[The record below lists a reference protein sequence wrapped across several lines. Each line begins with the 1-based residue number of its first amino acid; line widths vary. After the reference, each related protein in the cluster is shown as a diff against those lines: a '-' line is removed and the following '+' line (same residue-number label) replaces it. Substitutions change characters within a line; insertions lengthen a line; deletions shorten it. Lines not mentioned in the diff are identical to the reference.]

1 MKGKKGRRVREEM
14 REDVKGRM
22 RGKGGGRD
30 NGRMKERSMR
40 GEGRM
45 QYERGK
51 EEEKKERE

>member
-1 MKGKKGRRVREEM
+1 M